1 MRRTGRSLPL
11 LPIGLFL
18 LFLGVAWASIET
30 VGFLPRFIALAGLLV
45 VLLFLVQ
52 RASEIRFLLL
62 QARSHAEPGPTT
74 TLLLAGLVLALGAL
88 LAGRLLPA
96 VDLTRERLHSLSAGS
111 RATLAVARGTL
122 RLDGFFVEPSG
133 EWDLAQRYLELYRRS
148 SPDIRITLRDPDRDP
163 AAAAEAGVTRPG
175 VIVIRHG
182 SARTQVT
189 SLDEASI
196 TQGILRVLEGRP
208 RRVGLVQGHGEP
220 EPASGGEGGVSAW
233 MGALREANVEAS
245 AVSLLEQTDV
255 PADLDAVLLVHPRH
269 PLYPEEA
276 SALRRYLQR
285 GGRIGLWVEPED
297 STGLEDFLGFYY
309 LRLLPGVIRDPGRV
323 SARLGLGPWAV
334 ALVGDP
340 SHPISAGLGTFAVG
354 MGVRA
359 VEIESPHPMDLMA
372 GPLLRTTGAVDV
384 FRDASAADGPPLRR
398 GAQTGGAVLEWQ
410 AAVGEGWRA
419 VPDASGLPP
428 IKPLAR
434 LLVIGDASLV
444 TNRFLASGSNR
455 DLAVEAVRWLTTQD
469 RVLGLSAKAGPSAV
483 LRLDPAG
490 LRALLYGVEFGLPL
504 LLVLAGAGIWMMRRD
519 RGAG

>member
-11 LPIGLFL
+11 LPAGLFL
-18 LFLGVAWASIET
+18 LLLGAAWASIET
-30 VGFLPRFIALAGLLV
+30 VSFLPRFIALAGLL
-45 VLLFLVQ
+45 LLLLSLVQ
-52 RASEIRFLLL
+52 RAAEIRFLLL

-74 TLLLAGLVLALGAL
+74 TLLLAGVVLVLGAL

-96 VDLTRERLHSLSAGS
+96 VDLTQERLHSLSAGS
-111 RATLAVARGTL
+111 RATLAVVRGTL

-148 SPDIRITLRDPDRDP
+148 SPEIRISLRDPDRDP
-163 AAAAEAGVTRPG
+163 AAAAAAGVTRPG
-175 VIVIRHG
+175 VIVITHG
-182 SARTQVT
+182 TARTQVI

-208 RRVGLVQGHGEP
+208 RRLGLVQGHGEP
-220 EPASGGEGGVSAW
+220 DPSSGGESGITAW
-233 MGALREANVEAS
+233 LGALREANVDTAP
-245 AVSLLEQTDV
+245 VSLLEQTDV
-255 PADLDAVLLVHPRH
+255 PAGLDAILLVHPQH
-269 PLYPEEA
+269 PLYPEET

-297 STGLEDFLGFYY
+297 STGLESFLGFYY

-340 SHPISAGLGTFAVG
+340 SHDISAGLGTFAVG
-354 MGVRA
+354 TSVRG
-359 VEIESPHPMDLMA
+359 VEIESPHPMDLTA
-372 GPLLRTTGAVDV
+372 APLLRTTGSVEV
-384 FRDASAADGPPLRR
+384 FRDAGAVDGPPLRR
-398 GAQTGGAVLEWQ
+398 GAQTVGAVLEWQ
-410 AAVGEGWRA
+410 AAAGEGWKSG
-419 VPDASGLPP
+419 PDARGLPP
-428 IKPLAR
+428 VKPIAR

-444 TNRFLASGSNR
+444 TNRFLGSGSNR

-469 RVLGLSAKAGPSAV
+469 RVLGVNPKPGPGAV

-490 LRALLYGVEFGLPL
+490 LRAVLYAVEFGLPL
-504 LLVLAGAGIWMMRRD
+504 LLVLAGAAIWMTRRD
-519 RGAG
+519 RGEG